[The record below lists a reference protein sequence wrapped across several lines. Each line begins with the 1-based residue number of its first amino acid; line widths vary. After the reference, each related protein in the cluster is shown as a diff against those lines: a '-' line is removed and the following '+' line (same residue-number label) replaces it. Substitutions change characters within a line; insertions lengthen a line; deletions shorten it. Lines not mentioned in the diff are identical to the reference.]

1 MSLYGKKYLMNKD
14 ITYNEVDLAIRS
26 NATPQVKGFLY
37 QFLVALDFCFEMK
50 ADEILYIEKFGDFAI
65 KTEDG
70 TGCLSVETKHY
81 EDDVFLLHHNVVN
94 TLYNWVQESFHQEQY
109 SRLFLITT
117 QTIREG
123 DDLFSI
129 GKKDTDDL
137 YQIITAKMR
146 AEVKRIKETLEK
158 KKMNDSDVTLS
169 TDQKKKVHQLEYL
182 SDEGHEKTIKEVLGK
197 WSMNVECL
205 EYKELYDSI
214 VRRYASML
222 EGRKSE
228 LYIDGLFAMIINPGV
243 VNNGWCIKR
252 KDFEERQR
260 MLNSDFSAKT
270 VSFPTIGEPS
280 DEEKQGLGSSLFVEK
295 LRLVKLEEEIVFAIH
310 NYVKTNNLILKEI
323 KGRPVRDQGLEKYKG
338 NLQDLF
344 HTEYNKHTA
353 QFIYDPDQNV
363 FKSSR
368 LFYYAMQNACLQVSL
383 EPFNTV
389 DVFFASGV
397 LHILADDKSL
407 NVKWEINGTSV

>member
-1 MSLYGKKYLMNKD
+1 MNKD

-50 ADEILYIEKFGDFAI
+50 ANETLYIEKFGDFAI

-70 TGCLSVETKHY
+70 TGRLSVETKHY
-81 EDDVFLLHHNVVN
+81 EEDIFLLHHNVVN
-94 TLYNWVQESFHQEQY
+94 TLYNWSQKSFHQEQY
-109 SRLFLITT
+109 SKLFLITT
-117 QTIREG
+117 QNIREG
-123 DDLFSI
+123 DVLLLI
-129 GKKDTDDL
+129 GEKDTDVL
-137 YQIITAKMR
+137 YQIITEKMR
-146 AEVKRIKETLEK
+146 AEVKRIKESLEK
-158 KKMNDSDVTLS
+158 KKKTDPNATLS
-169 TDQKKKVHQLEYL
+169 VDQQKKVHQLEYL
-182 SDEGHEKTIKEVLGK
+182 SDEVHEKTIKEVFEK
-197 WSMNVECL
+197 WSMNVGCL

-214 VRRYASML
+214 VSRYASML

-228 LYIDGLFAMIINPGV
+228 LYIDGLFAMIINPGI
-243 VNNGWCIKR
+243 VNNCWCINR

-260 MLNSDFSAKT
+260 MLNADFSART
-270 VSFPTIGEPS
+270 VSFPTIGEPTS
-280 DEEKQGLGSSLFVEK
+280 EETQGLGSSLFVEK
-295 LRLVKLEEEIVFAIH
+295 LRLVKLEEEIVSAIH
-310 NYVKTNNLILKEI
+310 HYVKTNNLILKEI

-344 HTEYNKHTA
+344 RTEYNKHTT
-353 QFIYDPDQNV
+353 QFIYDPNQNV

-368 LFYYAMQNACLQVSL
+368 VFYYAMQNACLQVSL

-389 DVFFASGV
+389 DVFFAQGV